1 MEYID
6 LDISSSI
13 FENLAT
19 EDIIDILKRST
30 EDEINELLST
40 LSKSTR
46 LDIDR
51 RLAYPEDSVGRL
63 MSEVV
68 AMLNAKTSV
77 KDSLEQLKKLHN
89 TIADLIYV
97 YLVDEEEELVGVVS
111 FRELVFANE
120 ESLLEEVMI
129 ENPIYVNVDTDQE
142 EAARLIKQYELLAL
156 PVVNEDNRLI
166 GQATVT
172 DALDVIQLLHLCH
185 EIGIIPLGI

>member
-1 MEYID
+1 MCIRD
-6 LDISSSI
+6 RD
-13 FENLAT
+13 T
-19 EDIIDILKRST
+19 IDILEGSN
-30 EDEINELLST
+30 EDEASELLNI

-68 AMLNAKTSV
+68 AMLDSTTTV
-77 KDSLEQLKKLHN
+77 KDSLLKVKSLHK

-97 YLVDEEEELVGVVS
+97 YIVNDSKELVGVVS
-111 FRELVFANE
+111 FRELIFANE
-120 ESLLEEVMI
+120 DALIEEVMI
-129 ENPIYVNVDTDQE
+129 ENPISVNVKTDQE

-156 PVVNEDNRLI
+156 PIVDSSNKLI

-172 DALDVIQLLHLCH
+172 DALDVIQLSLIH
-185 EIGIIPLGI
+185 I